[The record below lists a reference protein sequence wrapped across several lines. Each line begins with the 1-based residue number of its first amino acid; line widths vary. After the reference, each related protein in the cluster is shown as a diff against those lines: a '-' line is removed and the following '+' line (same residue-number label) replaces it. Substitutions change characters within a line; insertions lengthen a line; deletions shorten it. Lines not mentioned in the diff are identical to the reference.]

1 MQRIIQVNSVCEQD
15 AIRRASTK
23 LMTREERVE
32 ALLEMQNRFLRWDS
46 FPSIERVVKIKRL
59 NFKDV

>member
-23 LMTREERVE
+23 LMTREDRVV
-32 ALLEMQNRFLRWDS
+32 ALLEMQNRFLRWDLH
-46 FPSIERVVKIKRL
+46 PRMARVAKFKRL

>member
-23 LMTREERVE
+23 LMTREERVL
-32 ALLEMQNRFLRWDS
+32 ALLEMQNRFLRWDTH
-46 FPSIERVVKIKRL
+46 PSMERVAKIKRL
-59 NFKDV
+59 DFKDV

>member
-15 AIRRASTK
+15 SIRRASTK

-46 FPSIERVVKIKRL
+46 FPSIERVAKIKRL
-59 NFKDV
+59 DFKDV